1 MSTASAPV
9 PAPLTA
15 TDFASDQ
22 DVRWCPGCGDY
33 SILAQMKKVL
43 PQIGVP
49 RENIVFIS
57 GIGCSSR
64 FPYYMNTYGVH
75 SIHGRAPAIA
85 TGLKSVRQDLQ
96 VWVIT
101 GDGDALSIGGNHFL
115 HCIRRNV
122 DLKIVLFN
130 NRIYGLTKGQYS
142 PTSPL
147 GKVTASTPYGAI
159 DNPLNPLS
167 VAIGC
172 EATFVA
178 RSIDVHVKHL
188 GETLKRAA
196 EHKGTAFVEVYQNCN
211 VFNDGAWDYA
221 TDKNTKFDTVIELE
235 HGKPLIFGK
244 NKDKGIRLNGTE
256 PEIVELGKGV
266 NPDDLLFHDEKSPEP
281 TLAYLLSR
289 MRHPEFPEPIGVFR
303 AVDSPKYDVELNRQ
317 IESAKSKRGPGDLN
331 ALFTGGET
339 WTVA

>member
-1 MSTASAPV
+1 M
-9 PAPLTA
+9 
-15 TDFASDQ
+15 
-22 DVRWCPGCGDY
+22 
-33 SILAQMKKVL
+33 
-43 PQIGVP
+43 
-49 RENIVFIS
+49 
-57 GIGCSSR
+57 
-64 FPYYMNTYGVH
+64 
-75 SIHGRAPAIA
+75 
-85 TGLKSVRQDLQ
+85 
-96 VWVIT
+96 
-101 GDGDALSIGGNHFL
+101 
-115 HCIRRNV
+115 
-122 DLKIVLFN
+122 LFN

-147 GKVTASTPYGAI
+147 GKVTKSTPYGAI

-178 RSIDVHVKHL
+178 RSIDVNVKHL

-256 PEIVELGKGV
+256 PEIVELGKGI

-303 AVDSPKYDVELNRQ
+303 AVDGPKYDVELNRQ
-317 IESAKSKRGPGDLN
+317 IDAAKAKRGPGDLN
-331 ALFTGGET
+331 ALFHSGET